1 MKKLLRLLCVIGL
14 SFLLVACGDSS
25 DEKKTDTSNEK
36 TETEE
41 VTKEEPAEVTDD
53 GKELY
58 EVGQTTVVER
68 VTGIKYEVTPTKF
81 EVLTDYNGKN
91 IKEFISGAIDA
102 DRFLVVTYT
111 LKNIGD
117 KDLKPSFDTVIHFD
131 DRESYAG
138 TPMDFKDKDVAD
150 EILAPGEEIELEQ
163 YFTDRID
170 KRTEFLGAFD
180 FEEDGETWYKYSVS
194 SEAKA
199 SLDNTE
205 EDESS
210 EDSTSD
216 DKAEKKETIEFG
228 ETATVEKFNGAK
240 FEITIDN
247 FEISNGNELVVNY
260 TVKNVSESAILPYHD
275 AGLYLGT
282 EEDRGKA
289 IPFTDNDIAEKPLE
303 PGDEVKLGHTYS
315 SDDLDKN
322 KEYILRHKDYG
333 VVAGGETKFK
343 TK

>member
-1 MKKLLRLLCVIGL
+1 MKKLLSLLCVMGL

-25 DEKKTDTSNEK
+25 DKKETDTSKEN
-36 TETEE
+36 TESEE
-41 VTKEEPAEVTDD
+41 VNKEEPVEVTDD

-68 VTGIKYEVTPTKF
+68 VTGVKYEVTPTKF

-111 LKNIGD
+111 VKNIGD

-216 DKAEKKETIEFG
+216 NSTANKEAVEFG
-228 ETATVEKFNGAK
+228 ETGTVEKFNGAK

-247 FEISNGNELVVNY
+247 FEISNGNVVVDY
-260 TVKNVSESAILPYHD
+260 TVKNVGENAISPYHD
-275 AGLYLGT
+275 AGLHLGT
-282 EEDRGKA
+282 EDDNGKA
-289 IPFTDNDIAEKPLE
+289 MPFTDNDIAEQPLE
-303 PGDEVKLGHTYS
+303 PGDEVQLGHTYS
-315 SDDLDKN
+315 SDDLDVS
-322 KEYILRHKDYG
+322 KEYILRAATND
-333 VVAGGETKFK
+333 AGGGVTKFK

>member
-1 MKKLLRLLCVIGL
+1 MKKLLSLLCVIGL
-14 SFLLVACGDSS
+14 SFLLVACGGSS
-25 DEKKTDTSNEK
+25 DEKETDTSKEE

-68 VTGIKYEVTPTKF
+68 VTGVKYEVTPTKF

-216 DKAEKKETIEFG
+216 NSTGNKEAVEFG

-240 FEITIDN
+240 FEVTIDN
-247 FEISNGNELVVNY
+247 FEISNGNELVVDY
-260 TVKNVSESAILPYHD
+260 TIKNVGETKMIPGSD
-275 AGLYLGT
+275 ALLYLGT
-282 EEDRGKA
+282 EEDKGKTMLL
-289 IPFTDNDIAEKPLE
+289 TDYEEAEEPLD
-303 PGDEVKLGHTYS
+303 PGEEMKLQHTYT
-315 SDDLDKN
+315 SDDLDEN
-322 KEYILRHKDYG
+322 KAYILRAATNDAG
-333 VVAGGETKFK
+333 GGETKFK

>member
-1 MKKLLRLLCVIGL
+1 MKKLLNFTLVMGL

-68 VTGIKYEVTPTKF
+68 VTGVKYEVTPTKF

-111 LKNIGD
+111 VKNIGD

-138 TPMDFKDKDVAD
+138 TPRDFKDEDVAD
-150 EILAPGEEIELEQ
+150 DILAPGEEIVIAQ
-163 YFTDRID
+163 YFTDIIH
-170 KRTEFLGAFD
+170 KRTEVLGTFD
-180 FEEDGETWYKYSVS
+180 CEEHGQTCYKNTVS
-194 SEAKA
+194 SEPKA

-205 EDESS
+205 DDQSS
-210 EDSTSD
+210 EDATSNNST
-216 DKAEKKETIEFG
+216 A
-228 ETATVEKFNGAK
+228 N
-240 FEITIDN
+240 
-247 FEISNGNELVVNY
+247 
-260 TVKNVSESAILPYHD
+260 
-275 AGLYLGT
+275 
-282 EEDRGKA
+282 
-289 IPFTDNDIAEKPLE
+289 
-303 PGDEVKLGHTYS
+303 
-315 SDDLDKN
+315 
-322 KEYILRHKDYG
+322 
-333 VVAGGETKFK
+333 
-343 TK
+343 